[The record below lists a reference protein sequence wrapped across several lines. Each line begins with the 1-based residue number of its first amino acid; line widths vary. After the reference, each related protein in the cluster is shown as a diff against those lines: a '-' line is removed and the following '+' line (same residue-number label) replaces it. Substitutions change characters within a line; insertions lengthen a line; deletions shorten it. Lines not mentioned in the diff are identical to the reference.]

1 MNYLI
6 LLAVLILATAGLAFW
21 GGWLWHAALVKRRE
35 FAAQLDTYQRA
46 APRHARTAPRID
58 VGQAGRSATASGF
71 PGSGRGAAVRLG
83 SPAVS
88 RPPDP
93 PRRVATTAADIPPV
107 VSPQPGTRVPLRPQ
121 PPRTSGAGTVTMPRI
136 PIRAAVQTVLD
147 SMAMDELAWR
157 REYLQQ
163 CETDR
168 KALLP

>member
-6 LLAVLILATAGLAFW
+6 LLAALIFATAGLSFW

-35 FAAQLDTYQRA
+35 FSAQLDTYRHA
-46 APRHARTAPRID
+46 APRHARTQPPTGPLPAPARVHGPNPPIP
-58 VGQAGRSATASGF
+58 GRASRT
-71 PGSGRGAAVRLG
+71 PQ
-83 SPAVS
+83 
-88 RPPDP
+88 
-93 PRRVATTAADIPPV
+93 PRRMVTTAADIPPV
-107 VSPQPGTRVPLRPQ
+107 VWPQPGTRVPLRPQ